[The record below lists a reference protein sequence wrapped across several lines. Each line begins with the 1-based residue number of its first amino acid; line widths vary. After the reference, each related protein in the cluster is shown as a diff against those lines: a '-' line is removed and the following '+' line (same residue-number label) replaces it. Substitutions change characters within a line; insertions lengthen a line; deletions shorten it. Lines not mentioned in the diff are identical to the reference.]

1 VQQTNKKT
9 SPPPSPE
16 DDEPISLT
24 ILILQ
29 QHWMQD
35 VLGRMSHGLSTRS
48 FTVVVDDEHHFFLL
62 RDQFAEELRRGMES
76 RAGQDMD

>member
-1 VQQTNKKT
+1 
-9 SPPPSPE
+9 
-16 DDEPISLT
+16 
-24 ILILQ
+24 
-29 QHWMQD
+29 M
-35 VLGRMSHGLSTRS
+35 LGRMSHGLSTRS